1 MPRNGP
7 RKDQE
12 TGHNTLFSVLECPS
26 SEKPAF
32 VCCKIGTL
40 EFFKGGLKGSA
51 SVITRC
57 LSASLTKS
65 SEFEGSE

>member
-7 RKDQE
+7 GKDQE

-32 VCCKIGTL
+32 VCCKIETL
-40 EFFKGGLKGSA
+40 EFFRGGLIESARVVTGSLRQ
-51 SVITRC
+51 V
-57 LSASLTKS
+57 
-65 SEFEGSE
+65 